1 MTHHRDHETKDGF
14 TTVSTEKIV
23 RDSSTRYLR
32 ARREEGASRGAF
44 DTEIRRL
51 GGTPRVETDVE
62 RAAAPET
69 VAAILGVE
77 AGTETAARKRRMF
90 SDDRLVQLAD
100 SYIPLDVAE
109 AAGIEQPDPGKGG
122 IISRMAEAG
131 FEQSEVTEEIQQH
144 PANKAEAAALGV
156 EANTL
161 LLRIIHVGRT
171 TEGRAVEVTVHTL
184 APDAWV
190 LRYSVPTS

>member
-1 MTHHRDHETKDGF
+1 M
-14 TTVSTEKIV
+14 STEKIV

-32 ARREEGASRGAF
+32 ARREEGTSRGAF

-62 RAAAPET
+62 RAATPEA
-69 VAAILGVE
+69 VAAILGVG

-100 SYIPLDVAE
+100 SYIPLDVAA

-131 FEQSEVTEEIQQH
+131 FEQTEVTEEIQQH
-144 PANKAEAAALGV
+144 PASEAEAAALGV

-161 LLRIIHVGRT
+161 LLRIVHVGRT

-184 APDAWV
+184 APDAWT

>member
-1 MTHHRDHETKDGF
+1 MTIHHQHEKKNGF
-14 TTVSTEKIV
+14 ITVSDKIV

-32 ARREEGASRGAF
+32 ARREEGTSRGAF
-44 DTEIRRL
+44 DTEIRKL
-51 GGTPRVETDVE
+51 GGVPRVETTVE
-62 RAAAPET
+62 RDAAPEA

-77 AGTETAARKRRMF
+77 VGTEVATRKRRMF
-90 SDDRLVQLAD
+90 SDDSLVQLAD

-131 FEQSEVTEEIQQH
+131 FDQAEVTEEIQQH
-144 PANKAEAAALGV
+144 PANEAEATALGI
-156 EANTL
+156 EAGTL
-161 LLRIIHVGRT
+161 LIRIFHVGRT
-171 TEGRAVEVTVHTL
+171 SMGRAVEVTVHTL

>member
-1 MTHHRDHETKDGF
+1 MSD
-14 TTVSTEKIV
+14 KIV

-32 ARREEGASRGAF
+32 ARREEGTSRGAF
-44 DTEIRRL
+44 DTEIRKL
-51 GGTPRVETDVE
+51 GGVPRVETTVE
-62 RAAAPET
+62 RDEAPEA

-77 AGTETAARKRRMF
+77 VGTEAATRKRRMF

-109 AAGIEQPDPGKGG
+109 EAGIEQPDPGKGG

-131 FEQSEVTEEIQQH
+131 FEQVEVTEEIQQH
-144 PANKAEAAALGV
+144 PATEAEATALGI
-156 EANTL
+156 EAGTL

-171 TEGRAVEVTVHTL
+171 SAGRAVEVTVHTL
-184 APDAWV
+184 APDTWV

>member
-1 MTHHRDHETKDGF
+1 M
-14 TTVSTEKIV
+14 STEKIV

-51 GGTPRVETDVE
+51 GGVPRVETDVE
-62 RAAAPET
+62 RAAAPEA

-77 AGTETAARKRRMF
+77 TGTETAARKRRMF

-100 SYIPLDVAE
+100 SYIPLDVAQ

-131 FEQSEVTEEIQQH
+131 FEQTEVTEEIQQH
-144 PANKAEAAALGV
+144 PATEAEAAALGV
-156 EANTL
+156 EAGAL
-161 LLRIIHVGRT
+161 LIRIIHVGRT
-171 TEGRAVEVTVHTL
+171 AKGRAVEATVHTL
-184 APDAWV
+184 APNSWV

>member
-1 MTHHRDHETKDGF
+1 MSD
-14 TTVSTEKIV
+14 KIV

-44 DTEIRRL
+44 DTEIRKL
-51 GGTPRVETDVE
+51 GGVPRVETTVE
-62 RAAAPET
+62 RDAVPDT

-77 AGTETAARKRRMF
+77 AGTEAATRKRLMF
-90 SDDRLVQLAD
+90 SGERLVQLAD
-100 SYIPLDVAE
+100 SYIPLDVSE

-131 FEQSEVTEEIQQH
+131 FEQTEVTEEIQQH
-144 PANKAEAAALGV
+144 PASEAEATALGI
-156 EANTL
+156 EAGTL
-161 LLRIIHVGRT
+161 LIRIIHVGRT
-171 TEGRAVEVTVHTL
+171 GEGRAVEVTVHTL

>member
-1 MTHHRDHETKDGF
+1 M
-14 TTVSTEKIV
+14 STEKIV

-32 ARREEGASRGAF
+32 TRREEGVSRGAF

-62 RAAAPET
+62 RASAPEN
-69 VAAILGVE
+69 VAEILGIE
-77 AGTETAARKRRMF
+77 AGAETAARKRRMF

-100 SYIPLDVAE
+100 SYIPVDVAE

-122 IISRMAEAG
+122 IISRMADAG
-131 FEQSEVTEEIQQH
+131 FEQTEVTEEIQQH
-144 PANKAEAAALGV
+144 PASDAEAAALGV
-156 EANTL
+156 DAGAL

-171 TEGRAVEVTVHTL
+171 AEGRAVEVTVHTL
-184 APDAWV
+184 APNAWV
-190 LRYSVPTS
+190 LRYSVPTN

>member
-1 MTHHRDHETKDGF
+1 MTTHQNHEMKDGF
-14 TTVSTEKIV
+14 LTVNDKIL

-44 DTEIRRL
+44 DTEIRKL
-51 GGTPRVETDVE
+51 GGVPRVETTVE
-62 RAAAPET
+62 RDAAPEA

-77 AGTETAARKRRMF
+77 AGTETATRKRQMF
-90 SDDRLVQLAD
+90 SADRLVQLAD

-109 AAGIEQPDPGKGG
+109 AAGIEQADPGKGG

-131 FEQSEVTEEIQQH
+131 FEQAEVTEEIQQH
-144 PANKAEAAALGV
+144 SATEAEATALGI
-156 EANTL
+156 ETGTL

-171 TEGRAVEVTVHTL
+171 SEGRAVEVTVHTL
-184 APDAWV
+184 APNAWV